1 MGVRENQSSQNSNKR
16 QRPEESDVSSDS
28 DTRQPIAHVTSQSA
42 LKVPRFLVVQS
53 ADSSRK
59 VSDLSPF
66 VIEKC
71 IVSLAGQ
78 PKSIKKLKSGDLL
91 LEVEK
96 KKHIENLLRTKK
108 LFDLDVNISLHK
120 TLNCSK
126 GVIRCE
132 DLVPCNDVE
141 ILDHLRS
148 QGVQDIRN
156 IQVRRNLSLKYKHLR
171 IYIQYTNYA
180 KENKSSIHIC
190 ERGGIRT
197 KSSTMLPLPGVRPSR
212 KQMYVQIV
220 EKTNT
225 AVIFATVIKQQ
236 SASTAV
242 AHTPHFHATVRL
254 GTKKGDP

>member
-1 MGVRENQSSQNSNKR
+1 MGVPENQSSQNSNKR
-16 QRPEESDVSSDS
+16 QRSEESDGSSDS
-28 DTRQPIAHVTSQSA
+28 DTRQPTAQVTSQSA
-42 LKVPRFLVVQS
+42 LNVPRFLVVQS

-132 DLVPCNDVE
+132 DLGPCTDVE

-148 QGVQDIRN
+148 QGVQDIRK
-156 IQVRRNLSLKYKHLR
+156 IQVRRNGVLKRTSTYVLTFNTPIMPKK
-171 IYIQYTNYA
+171 IKAAYISVN
-180 KENKSSIHIC
+180 
-190 ERGGIRT
+190 
-197 KSSTMLPLPGVRPSR
+197 
-212 KQMYVQIV
+212 V
-220 EKTNT
+220 E
-225 AVIFATVIKQQ
+225 VY
-236 SASTAV
+236 
-242 AHTPHFHATVRL
+242 
-254 GTKKGDP
+254 